1 MKMVR
6 CLTLLVLCLCLSMAS
21 AAEPTNA
28 MWVYKTEALLA
39 DNAERAELFTFC
51 EQRNITDLF
60 WSVHYQRQ
68 GRAQGIARAAELHAF
83 IKAASACGLKIHALG
98 GDPSHTLSQNHPRVM
113 ERVDATIEFN
123 HATPEDER
131 LAGLH
136 FDIEPHGLPQW
147 KKATLEEKCAL
158 LTQFVEINVK
168 ACERLRSKA
177 PNMLY
182 GADITFWF
190 DKASP
195 EGEPSYPVTFKGVT
209 KDATKHLLDVA
220 DNVGIMSYRNTAEGK
235 NGIIS
240 LVTKTITYA
249 DAAKGRAYVGVK
261 MADIGPPME
270 GFYGQTEA
278 AMQEALKPVR
288 EAFAGHRGYAGIAYF
303 MYGAYREMPVK

>member
-1 MKMVR
+1 MK
-6 CLTLLVLCLCLSMAS
+6 TLLWLLMFAGMTS
-21 AAEPTNA
+21 AAEAGDA
-28 MWVYKTEALLA
+28 MWVYKTEPLLVEGQ
-39 DNAERAELFTFC
+39 ERAELFSFC
-51 EQRNITDLF
+51 EARHISDLF

-68 GRAQGIARAAELHAF
+68 GRAQGIARAPELHAF
-83 IKAASACGLKIHALG
+83 IKAASVHGLRIHALT
-98 GDPSHTLSQNHPRVM
+98 GDPSHALTQNHDRVL

-123 HATPEDER
+123 HASPEDER
-131 LAGLH
+131 LTGLH

-147 KKATLEEKCAL
+147 KKSTMEEKSAL
-158 LTQFVEINVK
+158 LTQFVEVNMK
-168 ACERLRSKA
+168 ACERLRSRA
-177 PNMLY
+177 PRMLY

-190 DKASP
+190 DKTNP
-195 EGEPSYPVTFKGVT
+195 DGEPTYPVTFKGVT

-249 DAAKGRAYVGVK
+249 DTAKGRAYVGVK

-278 AMQEALKPVR
+278 AMQEALKPLGQ
-288 EAFAGHRGYAGIAYF
+288 AFAGHRGYAGIAYF
-303 MYGAYREMPVK
+303 MYGAYREMPAK